1 LLPLLRSADAAELNI
16 PWLTAQTNIQTW
28 SADFRQTRTFKAL
41 TQPLLAQGH
50 VWFSAPKQF
59 RWELGDPPQ
68 TIAVRQTDQMLVIY
82 PQLKR
87 VERYPIGAEQRGPW
101 QDTLALLEA
110 GFPRSIAEIES
121 RFRLLSFTNVNGGA
135 RLTLQPKS
143 AAARRWVGQ
152 MQIEFATNTSALLA
166 TELTFSDG
174 STLRNDFT
182 NAAVNLP
189 LSEGLFNPKL
199 EADYKIVEPLSHKP

>member
-1 LLPLLRSADAAELNI
+1 LNI

-50 VWFSAPKQF
+50 VWFSAPKRF

-87 VERYPIGAEQRGPW
+87 VERYPLGAEQRGPW

-110 GFPRSIAEIES
+110 GFPRSVAEIES
-121 RFRLLSFTNVNGGA
+121 RFRLLSLTNISGGA

-143 AAARRWVGQ
+143 AAARRWVAQ
-152 MQIEFATNTSALLA
+152 MQIAFATNTSALLA
-166 TELTFSDG
+166 TELSFSDG

-182 NAAVNLP
+182 NATVNLP